1 MKKFMLLNQD
11 GEAVCELEYGKFNV
25 GILELGNVFVAN
37 IVLHSDGHA
46 HAVGIYSDISEAA
59 QGIQELR
66 DFAFSVTKPNRVF
79 AMPQAEATVSPLE
92 IVNLLA

>member
-66 DFAFSVTKPNRVF
+66 DFAFSVTKPNQAF
-79 AMPQAEATVSPLE
+79 AMQQASEPISPLE
-92 IVNLLA
+92 IISAIF